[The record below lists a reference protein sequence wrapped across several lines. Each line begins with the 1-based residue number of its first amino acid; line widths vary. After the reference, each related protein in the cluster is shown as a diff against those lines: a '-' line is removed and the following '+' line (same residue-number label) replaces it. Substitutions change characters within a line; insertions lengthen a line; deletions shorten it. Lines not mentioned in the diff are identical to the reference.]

1 MNFLDPQ
8 RLLLL
13 GAVALLAVL
22 YLVLQARRRTY
33 AVRFTNL
40 ALLSAVAPK
49 RPGWRR
55 HLPAAFFLIATAVL
69 VVGFARPT
77 REEQVPRERATI
89 ILAIDTS
96 LSMEADDVAPTRIE
110 AAKAAAASF
119 IDILPPKINV
129 GLVAFNGNATL
140 KVPPTTDRARLKAGI
155 QGLQLGERTAIGE
168 AIFASLDALNQV
180 PPDQEGTKPPARI
193 LVMSDG
199 ATTDGRP
206 NEVAAKAA
214 VDAGVPV
221 STIAFGT
228 DDGKIQ
234 VPGESRTVSVR
245 VDREALKDIAD
256 TTQGRSFSAATEGE
270 LRDVYADIG
279 SSVGYTT
286 EEREVS
292 SWFIGGALGL
302 LLITSGMSL
311 IWFSRLP

>member
-1 MNFLDPQ
+1 MNFLEPQ

-55 HLPAAFFLIATAVL
+55 HLPAAFFLVATAVL

>member
-1 MNFLDPQ
+1 MNFLEPQ

-55 HLPAAFFLIATAVL
+55 HLPAAFFLVANAVL

>member
-55 HLPAAFFLIATAVL
+55 HLPAAFFLVATAVL

>member
-55 HLPAAFFLIATAVL
+55 HLPAAFFLVATAVL

-110 AAKAAAASF
+110 AAKAAASSF

-140 KVPPTTDRARLKAGI
+140 KVPPTTDRARLKTGI
-155 QGLQLGERTAIGE
+155 QSLQLGERTAIGE

-234 VPGESRTVSVR
+234 VPGESRTVAVR

>member
-1 MNFLDPQ
+1 MNFLEPQ

-55 HLPAAFFLIATAVL
+55 HLPAAFFLVATAVL

-110 AAKAAAASF
+110 AAKAAASSF
-119 IDILPPKINV
+119 LDILPPKINV

-140 KVPPTTDRARLKAGI
+140 KVPPTTDRARLKTGI
-155 QGLQLGERTAIGE
+155 QNLQLGERTAIGE

-206 NEVAAKAA
+206 NEVASKAA

-228 DDGKIQ
+228 DDGRIQ

-256 TTQGRSFSAATEGE
+256 TTQGRAFSAATEGE

-292 SWFIGGALGL
+292 SWFIGGALAL

-311 IWFSRLP
+311 VWFSRLP

>member
-1 MNFLDPQ
+1 MSFLEPQ
-8 RLLLL
+8 RLL
-13 GAVALLAVL
+13 VLAVVGVL
-22 YLVLQARRRTY
+22 ALFYVVLQARRRTY

-55 HLPAAFFLIATAVL
+55 HVPAAFFLLATATL

-77 REEQVPRERATI
+77 HEEQVPRERATV

-96 LSMEADDVAPTRIE
+96 LSMEATDVAPTRIE
-110 AAKAAAASF
+110 AAKEAASSF
-119 IDILPPKINV
+119 LDIVPPKINV

-140 KVPPTTDRARLKAGI
+140 KVPPTTDRAKLKAGI
-155 QGLQLGERTAIGE
+155 EGLQLGERTAIGE

-180 PPDQEGTKPPARI
+180 PSDDQGTKPPARVV
-193 LVMSDG
+193 LMSDG

-206 NEVAAKAA
+206 NEAGAKAA

-228 DDGKIQ
+228 DEGTIQ
-234 VPGESRTVSVR
+234 VPGESRTVPVR
-245 VDREALKDIAD
+245 VDQEALKEIAD
-256 TTQGRSFSAATEGE
+256 TTQGKFFAAATEGE
-270 LRDVYADIG
+270 LRDVYADMG
-279 SSVGYTT
+279 SSIGYTT

-292 SWFIGGALGL
+292 SWFIGGALAL
-302 LLITSGMSL
+302 LLVTSAMSL
-311 IWFSRLP
+311 AWFSRLP